1 MAQFTGKVTK
11 IYDEV
16 SGEGPRG
23 FWVRGGFMVSQL
35 GEVERQA
42 AFVCFGEKRIGMVR
56 NLRVGQTVVVEY
68 YPESREN
75 GGHVFTDLHAYR
87 VLHTV
92 FSGSENN

>member
-23 FWVRGGFMVSQL
+23 TWVRGCFMVSQL

-75 GGHVFTDLHAYR
+75 GEHVYTDLHAYR

-92 FSGSENN
+92 FSGSDKD